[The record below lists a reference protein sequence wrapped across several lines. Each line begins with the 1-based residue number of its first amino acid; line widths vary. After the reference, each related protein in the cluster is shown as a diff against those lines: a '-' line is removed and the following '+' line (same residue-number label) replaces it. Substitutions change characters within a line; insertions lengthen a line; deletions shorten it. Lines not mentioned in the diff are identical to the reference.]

1 MRITV
6 IGGGMIGSLIAKDL
20 NKDEHNEV
28 IVFERDKKIVESLK
42 EQGVNAVRKNFLS
55 SNANLEC
62 DLAINALPGRIG
74 YQALE
79 KALNQKTNVV
89 DISFMPEDP
98 RKLDK
103 LAKENEVF
111 AIIDAG
117 FAPGLTNIIM
127 SDLANKHDII
137 DAKIMVGGLPQ
148 ECNLP
153 WEYASVFSPS
163 DVLEEYTRAAR
174 VIKDGSVFIRPALSN
189 VELLHVDGIGDLEAF
204 ETDGLRTL
212 LDLAAIEN
220 MVEKTIRYPGHASK
234 VKLLRDSGFLSTEEI
249 NGITPLEFT
258 TEIMKKNWGKDM
270 PDVSVMR
277 IDIHTENGKDMRYE
291 IIDKAKDGNSSM
303 SRMTGYTC
311 TAIVKL
317 LNLVNPE
324 PGIIAPENLYL
335 IKEAIP
341 KAIFADLEH
350 NHGIK
355 IKITEEK

>member
-1 MRITV
+1 MKITV

-20 NKDEHNEV
+20 SENNEV
-28 IVFERDKKIVESLK
+28 IVFERDKDIVEKLK
-42 EQGVNAVRKNFLS
+42 AQGLNAIRKNFLS
-55 SNANLEC
+55 SNASLEC
-62 DLAINALPGRIG
+62 DLAINALPGKIG

-79 KALNQKTNVV
+79 KALTQKANVV

-98 RKLDK
+98 HKLDK
-103 LAKENEVF
+103 LAKENKVF

-148 ECNLP
+148 ERNLP

-174 VIKDGSVFIRPALSN
+174 VIKDGSIWTRPALGN
-189 VELLHVDGIGDLEAF
+189 VELLHVDEIGDLEAF

-249 NGITPLEFT
+249 NGTTPLEFT
-258 TEIMKKNWGKDM
+258 TEIMKKNWGRDM

-277 IDIHTENGKDMRYE
+277 IDIHTAHGENTRYE

-311 TAIVKL
+311 TAIV
-317 LNLVNPE
+317 NLIALIKPE
-324 PGIIAPENLYL
+324 PGIIAPENLCL
-335 IKEAIP
+335 AHEFIP
-341 KAIFADLEH
+341 KSIFAGLASR
-350 NHGIK
+350 GIK
-355 IKITEEK
+355 IKVTEI